1 MRTSRWIFI
10 LLLSIMTILFGLSFI
25 ATKFAL
31 QGLGIFQVV
40 FFRHLLALFFLTLIL
55 WHHRQKFFI
64 ARKDLKHFLL
74 LTLIEPVTYFIF
86 ETIGI
91 RYSTPSNV
99 SIIIATIP
107 IFSVLFARWILH
119 EKTHG
124 WAVFG
129 IFFSLLGVYLIVT
142 GTVESYL
149 APRPFLGNMFTVG
162 AAIAA
167 GLYNVLC
174 RRLSQTYSPSTITF
188 YQSLVAS
195 IVFLPLALYQY
206 FILPVILLNTEII
219 LSIFYLA
226 LGSSIIAYFILNYS
240 LSQLPTQHVAIF
252 ANLVPVVTVF
262 ASWIIYREFLKGQQF
277 LGALLVILGIYLTY
291 LRSKNKRNE
300 K

>member
-10 LLLSIMTILFGLSFI
+10 LLLCIMTILFGLSFI

-31 QGLGIFQVV
+31 HGLGIFQVV

-55 WHHRQKFFI
+55 WRHRQKFYI
-64 ARKDLKHFLL
+64 AKTDLKHFLL
-74 LTLIEPVTYFIF
+74 LTFIEPVTYFIF

-107 IFSVLFARWILH
+107 IFSLLFARWILR

-124 WAVFG
+124 WALFG

-142 GTVESYL
+142 STVESYL

-162 AAIAA
+162 AAISA

-174 RRLSQTYSPSTITF
+174 RRLSQTYSPWTITF

-195 IVFLPLALYQY
+195 IVFLPLALYQ
-206 FILPVILLNTEII
+206 FFLSPDIQLNTEII
-219 LSIFYLA
+219 FSVVYLA
-226 LGSSIIAYFILNYS
+226 VGSSIIAYFILNYS
-240 LSQLPTQHVAIF
+240 LSRLPTQQVAIF

-262 ASWIIYREFLKGQQF
+262 ASWIIYQEFLVRQQF
-277 LGALLVILGIYLTY
+277 LGAVLVLLGIYLTY
-291 LRSKNKRNE
+291 LRSNNNQNVR
-300 K
+300 